1 MACMR
6 HAILSH
12 SFATGLHMNGSREHI
27 HALSLATSY
36 CLLYIRL
43 VSFLKAIIDTA
54 FRKKYRRIHY
64 TVCFSIH
71 PLSSDDKTLFYFYL
85 FFLFRLD
92 LDDRLDLDQSIQR
105 QSVGTDGTTG
115 VIADGLVKD
124 LHDYVGAAVHDLV
137 MELEVR
143 RRVDNS
149 KDLLVMNSRARMLSR
164 IMICSKAVQRISEKY
179 RSITN
184 PMDLLS
190 L

>member
-1 MACMR
+1 M
-6 HAILSH
+6 
-12 SFATGLHMNGSREHI
+12 
-27 HALSLATSY
+27 
-36 CLLYIRL
+36 
-43 VSFLKAIIDTA
+43 
-54 FRKKYRRIHY
+54 
-64 TVCFSIH
+64 CFSIH

-124 LHDYVGAAVHDLV
+124 LHNHVRTSIHNLV